1 MNRHHFQRLLF
12 AAIAAAISI
21 GMAPPAHAISD
32 QQIHYMADVDQHG
45 GLTTSQVFT
54 VKDGNGTTLGDAV
67 RADLKQ
73 GRAAANEVTDV
84 ADEVTSLNGSM
95 AKAEVAVY
103 WAITD
108 LCPDQM
114 SQRQDHWR
122 DGQ

>member
-1 MNRHHFQRLLF
+1 
-12 AAIAAAISI
+12 
-21 GMAPPAHAISD
+21 MAVRD
-32 QQIHYMADVDQHG
+32 QQLRYMADVDHHG
-45 GLTTSQVFT
+45 GLTAFQSFEP
-54 VKDGNGTTLGDAV
+54 DGRTLGDAV
-67 RADLKQ
+67 CADLHK
-73 GRAAANEVTDV
+73 GNAAGNVVIGVAND
-84 ADEVTSLNGSM
+84 VTSLQGSM

>member
-1 MNRHHFQRLLF
+1 LAVKF
-12 AAIAAAISI
+12 APVFIAVAVPISI
-21 GMAPPAHAISD
+21 GLAGSAQATSD
-32 QQIHYMADVDQHG
+32 QQIKFMADVNQHG

-67 RADLKQ
+67 CGDLHK
-73 GRAAANEVTDV
+73 GEAAANSVIGV
-84 ADEVTSLNGSM
+84 SNIMHMPMSQ
-95 AKAEVAVY
+95 AEVVVY

-108 LCPDQM
+108 LCPDEM

>member
-1 MNRHHFQRLLF
+1 
-12 AAIAAAISI
+12 
-21 GMAPPAHAISD
+21 MAPPAHAISD